1 MAYTTIDDPSAHFQT
16 LVYTGNG
23 SNPRNLTN
31 DGNSDLKPDWIWGK
45 NLTDAGSNHTVQ
57 ISNLSFNAPTDST
70 QVATDNSSNANSP
83 ATTYGYC
90 SASLTDG
97 FTAAAGGTNG
107 DNRNANGKEFA
118 CWQWKCNGGTVANN
132 TAGNTTTSVQ
142 SNLTAGFTMG
152 TYPGNSSN
160 GNSIGH
166 GLGAIPD
173 FFMIKGYSG
182 PGTKYWT
189 VGCPNIRAM
198 ANGASKTL
206 QLDGTGAV
214 VNDTSIWGN
223 VSLTDSIVTIN
234 SGQQVNHVNANYI
247 FFAFKNIQ
255 GYSRVGQYVGNG
267 TGANGPFVYT
277 GFRPGWVM
285 IKNLDATQVW
295 ILFDSARTPFNRD
308 DAVDSIYPSET
319 SAEYTGASYHGV
331 DMMSNGFKVKLTDAA
346 VNTSGADYL
355 YMAFADHPL
364 VTSTGIPTTAR

>member
-1 MAYTTIDDPSAHFQT
+1 MAYTNIDDPSAFFQT

-45 NLTDAGSNHTVQ
+45 NLTDNGSNHAVQ
-57 ISNLSFNAPTDST
+57 ISNLSFDAPTNST

-107 DNRNANGKEFA
+107 DTRNADGKEFA

-132 TAGNTTTSVQ
+132 TDGTITTSVQ
-142 SNLTAGFTMG
+142 ANSTAGFSIG
-152 TYPGNSSN
+152 TYTGDGNAAV
-160 GNSIGH
+160 SIGH

-182 PGTKYWT
+182 SGTKYWV
-189 VGCPNIRAM
+189 VGCPNTA
-198 ANGASKTL
+198 AFGNGGS
-206 QLDGTGAV
+206 
-214 VNDTSIWGN
+214 
-223 VSLTDSIVTIN
+223 
-234 SGQQVNHVNANYI
+234 NHVFLDTTNAIMSNTTIWRNANFTSTIVPLGSHQAINHVSSNYM
-247 FFAFKNIQ
+247 FFAFKNVQ
-255 GYSRVGQYVGNG
+255 GYSKIGQYLGNG
-267 TGANGPFVYT
+267 NGSNGPFIYT
-277 GFRPGWVM
+277 GFKPAWVM

-295 ILFDSARTPFNRD
+295 ILFDSGRTPFNRD

-319 SAEYTGASYHGV
+319 SAEYVGASYHGV

-355 YMAFADHPL
+355 YMAFAESPF